1 MKYALG
7 SLLFAGALALS
18 FGAARADVL
27 VLTSSALKDNDQ
39 LAIKNACADK
49 QRSPNC
55 IGENISPP
63 LAWSG
68 APERHEELRD
78 SHARQNGRSRR
89 QDQTARVA
97 PSGRPPLHRLRRNRG
112 LC

>member
-39 LAIKNACADK
+39 LAVKNACADNCTVMLRA
-49 QRSPNC
+49 QRQC
-55 IGENISPP
+55 G
-63 LAWSG
+63 SG
-68 APERHEELRD
+68 
-78 SHARQNGRSRR
+78 
-89 QDQTARVA
+89 VA
-97 PSGRPPLHRLRRNRG
+97 PRFCG
-112 LC
+112 LE

>member
-7 SLLFAGALALS
+7 SLLFAGAFALS

-39 LAIKNACADK
+39 LAVKNACADK

-55 IGENISPP
+55 VIRN
-63 LAWSG
+63 LALLS
-68 APERHEELRD
+68 LR
-78 SHARQNGRSRR
+78 Q
-89 QDQTARVA
+89 QQ
-97 PSGRPPLHRLRRNRG
+97 HRLYRSAPLQPVHDRN
-112 LC
+112 